1 MRFLLETAGLGEQ
14 DMPSNSSTQ
23 SFNQDNITKAL
34 MSSMINSNQ
43 FAEFGGTHDAK
54 RDMKSQKEA
63 QMKVQR
69 EQEMK
74 EMNKMQPGPGG
85 GNPLLKSTKQ
95 KQIEYLNK
103 IKFNGFQS
111 TQSQGR
117 NADSQFPHD
126 QVKEQEI
133 VRDLLYVFQG
143 IEGRLIQYSFA
154 EDAFIL

>member
-1 MRFLLETAGLGEQ
+1 
-14 DMPSNSSTQ
+14 
-23 SFNQDNITKAL
+23 
-34 MSSMINSNQ
+34 
-43 FAEFGGTHDAK
+43 
-54 RDMKSQKEA
+54 
-63 QMKVQR
+63 MKVQR
-69 EQEMK
+69 DQEMK
-74 EMNKMQPGPGG
+74 EMNKMQTGPGG

-111 TQSQGR
+111 TQSQAR
-117 NADSQFPHD
+117 NADSQFPSD